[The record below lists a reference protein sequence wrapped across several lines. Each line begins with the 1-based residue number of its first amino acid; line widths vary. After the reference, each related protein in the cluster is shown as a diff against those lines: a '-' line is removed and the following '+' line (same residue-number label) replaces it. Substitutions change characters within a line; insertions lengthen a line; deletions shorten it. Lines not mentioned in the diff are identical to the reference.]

1 MAFNIDPSIS
11 LNVKG
16 PQALTLPDMMNLA
29 TGIQAYKQRQQLN
42 PLEVQ
47 KAQAEADVAQIG
59 KINKHLE
66 AIAQKTS
73 YLQNKSDLSVDDI
86 VNAAKEVNKNYG
98 GDDKT
103 LQQYLIGL
111 PVGGTQKD
119 LKAWIANSHASVLS
133 AQAQLEKRYPDVENV
148 DIGGQIVTRA
158 KGSPLLATQEPGTP
172 TGPYIQKGIS
182 PQTYTTETGAP
193 GVIGVGGQP
202 VVGNIN
208 QPAQVNQPGQPV
220 QPTQNVAPQAPVSKN
235 MGQAFEAKGGI
246 VRDPSETYE
255 AYRERV
261 KRLSALPIVAK
272 ESLNSMNPN
281 SVPNM
286 KYINDQVLKLL
297 ESKDLD
303 IGPIQKAIVEKT
315 GGIGLNP
322 DQQIIQK
329 YLEQR
334 IRQEAAR
341 TNQDQDS
348 QRSAFGSFG
357 TAKPALREIIYND
370 KGRLASQELF
380 QKGILNHQGD
390 ANKPNLGS
398 INRFENEYAKL
409 ANDPNVTHLLGV
421 IGTKSLDQLSP
432 TDVSHLK
439 KQFGSLSKEQFNDL
453 FKKLDELKA
462 LSNESK

>member
-16 PQALTLPDMMNLA
+16 PQQYTLPELMNLA
-29 TGIQAYKQRQQLN
+29 GAAQAYKQRQQLN
-42 PLEVQ
+42 PIEIQ
-47 KAQAEADVAQIG
+47 KAQQDLDVA
-59 KINKHLE
+59 KLDNMNKHLDS
-66 AIAQKTS
+66 I
-73 YLQNKSDLSVDDI
+73 
-86 VNAAKEVNKNYG
+86 NAATTDLMAKPDLTTQDIINRTKEINRNIG
-98 GDDKT
+98 GNDQTEKQFLT
-103 LQQYLIGL
+103 GL
-111 PVGGTQKD
+111 PVGGSVKD
-119 LKAWIANSHASVLS
+119 LKAWL
-133 AQAQLEKRYPDVENV
+133 AQAQARTLSSQARIEKLYPNVQNV
-148 DIGGQIVTRA
+148 DVGGQIVSQRT
-158 KGSPLLATQEPGTP
+158 GNPLLAVEQPGTP
-172 TGPYIQKGIS
+172 SGPYLNKTIS

-193 GVIGVGGQP
+193 GVIGGGGQP
-202 VVGNIN
+202 TAGNIN
-208 QPAQVNQPGQPV
+208 QPAQANQP
-220 QPTQNVAPQAPVSKN
+220 VAPQAPVSKN
-235 MGQAFEAKGGI
+235 INQSFEAKGGI
-246 VRDPSETYE
+246 TRDPSETYE

-297 ESKDLD
+297 ENKDLD

-380 QKGILNHQGD
+380 QRGILSHQGD
-390 ANKPNLGS
+390 PNKPNLS
-398 INRFENEYAKL
+398 NINRFENEYAKL

-432 TDVSHLK
+432 TDISHLK
-439 KQFGSLSKEQFNDL
+439 KQFGNLSKEQFTDL

-462 LSNESK
+462 LSNGTK

>member
-1 MAFNIDPSIS
+1 MPFNIDPTIS
-11 LNVKG
+11 LKVQG
-16 PQALTLPDMMNLA
+16 PQQYTLPELMNLA
-29 TGIQAYKQRQQLN
+29 GAAQNYRQRQQLN

-47 KAQAEADVAQIG
+47 KAQAETEVAQIG

-73 YLQNKSDLSVDDI
+73 YLQNKPDLTVDDI
-86 VNAAKEVNKNYG
+86 IKSAKEVNKTYG
-98 GDDKT
+98 GNEQE

-111 PVGGTQKD
+111 PAGGTQKE
-119 LKAWIANSHASVLS
+119 LKAWLANSHASVLS
-133 AQAQLEKRYPDVENV
+133 AQAQIDKMYPNVQNLDV
-148 DIGGQIVTRA
+148 GGQIVSQAT
-158 KGSPLLATQEPGTP
+158 GNPLLATQQPGTL
-172 TGPYIQKGIS
+172 TGPYVQKGIS

-193 GVIGVGGQP
+193 GVMGVGGQP
-202 VVGNIN
+202 VAGNIN
-208 QPAQVNQPGQPV
+208 QPAPTAQPGQPAV
-220 QPTQNVAPQAPVSKN
+220 QQPPVSKN
-235 MGQAFEAKGGI
+235 ITQSFEAKGGI
-246 VRDPSETYE
+246 TRDPSETYE

-272 ESLNSMNPN
+272 ETLNSMNPN

-297 ESKDLD
+297 ENKDLD

-380 QKGILNHQGD
+380 QRGVLSYQGD
-390 ANKPNLGS
+390 PNKPNLGA
-398 INRFENEYAKL
+398 INKFENEYAKL

-432 TDVSHLK
+432 TDISHLK
-439 KQFGSLSKEQFNDL
+439 KQFGGLSKEEFTSL

-462 LSNESK
+462 LSSGTK

>member
-16 PQALTLPDMMNLA
+16 PQALTLPDMMNLV

-47 KAQAEADVAQIG
+47 KAQAETDVAQIG
-59 KINKHLE
+59 QLNKHLE
-66 AIAQKTS
+66 SIAQKTS
-73 YLQNKSDLSVDDI
+73 YLQNKPDLSVDDI

-158 KGSPLLATQEPGTP
+158 KGNPLLATQQPGTL
-172 TGPYIQKGIS
+172 TGPYVQKSIS

-193 GVIGVGGQP
+193 GIIGGNGQP
-202 VVGNIN
+202 VAGNIN
-208 QPAQVNQPGQPV
+208 QP
-220 QPTQNVAPQAPVSKN
+220 TQINPSVAPQAPVSKN
-235 MGQAFEAKGGI
+235 ITQSFEAKGGI
-246 VRDPSETYE
+246 TRDPAETYE

-286 KYINDQVLKLL
+286 KYINDQVLKLI
-297 ESKDLD
+297 ENKDLD

-380 QKGILNHQGD
+380 QRGILSHQGD
-390 ANKPNLGS
+390 PNKPNLS
-398 INRFENEYAKL
+398 AINKFENEYAKL